1 MTMGQFP
8 DPARPMPAAS
18 SASSL
23 RARGAMLCLLS
34 VLALLVLV
42 RDAATHQGLARYD
55 RAVSLLLHNA
65 GTPLHAQLLGGVTA
79 LHSTLGI
86 LGMGALLAACLLRRG
101 EKAWLALWCMVVPAG
116 MLANLALKHLVR
128 RPRPSFDG
136 ALPHLSNFS
145 FPSGHTTGAALFYGF
160 LVLYGLGRTAQAPR
174 RWLLVLAA
182 CAMTALV
189 AFSRVY
195 LGFHF
200 PSDVA
205 ASVVLALAWTGGVL
219 AIAGLPT
226 RPALSKA

>member
-1 MTMGQFP
+1 MTMSQFP
-8 DPARPMPAAS
+8 DAARRRSAAP
-18 SASSL
+18 ASSL
-23 RARGAMLCLLS
+23 RARGAVLCLLS
-34 VLALLVLV
+34 ALALVFLA
-42 RDAATHQGLARYD
+42 RDAAIHQSLARYD
-55 RAVSLLLHNA
+55 RAVSLLLHDA

-86 LGMGALLAACLLRRG
+86 LGMGTVLAVYLLRRG
-101 EKAWLALWCMVVPAG
+101 EKAWLMLWCMVVPAG

-174 RWLLVLAA
+174 RVLLVLAA
-182 CAMTALV
+182 CAMTGLV

-219 AIAGLPT
+219 AIAGRPT
-226 RPALSKA
+226 RHPLAKT